1 MASLAGTR
9 SASSEF
15 FLQARAEVQVRGLPR
30 RGGRNGD
37 RRTSRSSWKTER
49 CPGRSRDPG
58 KPFPSGSGAGRS
70 STEPRL
76 CVVRHGD
83 SSRTAALPRLLR
95 APEAP
100 REAAAPLPGCL
111 GSHLRQRQA
120 QLHDGQRGRG
130 HRHSSPGAQL
140 SELRPAPRHRA
151 PLSPQAR
158 ACCGGHLK
166 SRATPRALPAR
177 FTSTLASAQRVTS
190 GSSAIARDLMPGSRD
205 SPGAGPSLSGTE

>member
-49 CPGRSRDPG
+49 CPGRSGDPG
-58 KPFPSGSGAGRS
+58 KPFLGGSGAGRS
-70 STEPRL
+70 STEPGL

-83 SSRTAALPRLLR
+83 GGRIAALPRPLR

-111 GSHLRQRQA
+111 GSHLRQA
-120 QLHDGQRGRG
+120 QLHDGRRGRG
-130 HRHSSPGAQL
+130 HRHGSPGAQP
-140 SELRPAPRHRA
+140 SELPPAPRHRA

-158 ACCGGHLK
+158 ACCGDIL
-166 SRATPRALPAR
+166 RAAQPRGPYL
-177 FTSTLASAQRVTS
+177 LASHPR
-190 GSSAIARDLMPGSRD
+190 
-205 SPGAGPSLSGTE
+205 